1 MIFKY
6 LLHNKHFPTMTTLT
20 GKFKLGMRIAKFY
33 VQKFAL
39 LSNAT
44 VFAHSRLAGGY
55 FVENIPFTFE
65 KRYHFGRN

>member
-1 MIFKY
+1 
-6 LLHNKHFPTMTTLT
+6 MTTLT

-39 LSNAT
+39 LSNAI
-44 VFAHSRLAGGY
+44 VFAHSRFQAGGY